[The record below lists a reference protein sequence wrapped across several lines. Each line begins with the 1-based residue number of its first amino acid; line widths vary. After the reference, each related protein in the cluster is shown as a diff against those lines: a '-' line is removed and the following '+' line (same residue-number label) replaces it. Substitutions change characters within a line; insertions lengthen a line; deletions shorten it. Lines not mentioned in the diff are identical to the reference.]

1 VFALTKRGQTFV
13 FDTLV
18 DILCTKSR
26 IRDRSDDSNS
36 CGGDSDNDS
45 NSNIRHVGGP
55 ILCPANK
62 VSGLPQPGLFNRFWG
77 GGGVKQM
84 SIGLEHAAFVTH
96 TGQLFCTG
104 GNEWGQCGVEPPR
117 QKGPMGAMEDRS
129 RIEITYPMMVH
140 MPDSAGPIEKVVVG
154 GRHTVA
160 WDASGHAFSFGDDR
174 RIQLGLGDT
183 RTGGRD
189 ERHALGVMT
198 RDHLGGTNTKTAM
211 RRQVSYRYYDA
222 HMQASP
228 VETMPPVVYNRPP
241 YTPSTLFCCGEDFTL
256 ALHRDSPDWY
266 STDQETNVL
275 VCCGENGE
283 GQCGRS
289 LQQQQ
294 QAWLPV
300 RLPKRSRTAAIACG
314 QGHSLALL
322 STGEVYAWGAN
333 SQGQVGVGT
342 RAAVVTPV
350 QVALDSSTTAISRDS
365 GNSNGGS
372 MVSTHQKRVSQ
383 IFCGF
388 RNSAVILEKGG
399 AV

>member
-1 VFALTKRGQTFV
+1 
-13 FDTLV
+13 
-18 DILCTKSR
+18 
-26 IRDRSDDSNS
+26 
-36 CGGDSDNDS
+36 
-45 NSNIRHVGGP
+45 
-55 ILCPANK
+55 LCPANK

-222 HMQASP
+222 HMQAGP
-228 VETMPPVVYNRPP
+228 IETMAPVVYNRPP
-241 YTPSTLFCCGEDFTL
+241 YAPATVFCCGEDFTL

-266 STDQETNVL
+266 SSDQETNVL
-275 VCCGENGE
+275 VCCGENSE

-294 QAWLPV
+294 QAWLTV
-300 RLPKRSRTAAIACG
+300 RLPKRSKTVDIACG

-322 STGEVYAWGAN
+322 STGELYAWGAN
-333 SQGQVGVGT
+333 SQGQVGVGS
-342 RAAVVTPV
+342 RASVVTPV
-350 QVALDSSTTAISRDS
+350 QLALDSNTAAVWNDARKADS
-365 GNSNGGS
+365 GSNGS
-372 MVSTHQKRVSQ
+372 LHQTTISH
-383 IFCGF
+383 IACGF
-388 RNSAVILEKGG
+388 RNSAVILETEG
-399 AV
+399 AK